1 MNGKI
6 AGLAGVFLLGG
17 IVTLFATQH
26 ATAQFM
32 NQQIDNYIKE
42 QDPKSNV
49 HIDYKILNK
58 NILAQQG
65 ELTFMYIDRDV
76 KKKGKLKTYTTIL
89 PLYTST
95 RFEAD
100 DNTTKEFFDNFNI
113 TEANFSTFF
122 KTGTAKLVTDEQKP
136 APFHVSLFGFDQND
150 CEITNANLKAEIDDL
165 SNLTNNK
172 FVSKAVFKTK
182 KLRCSEALPRNNKI
196 EETEYLSA
204 EDVQLTT
211 SLNQIISKDFDL
223 KAPEFFAA
231 KVEKVTFNGDRNPLT
246 LKAVDISRNVDVEKD
261 EERVYINLF
270 IANGVPSKFH
280 LEGIGDRYLENESE
294 GLKKGKYFLQMQG
307 PFFTSMPYVHNL
319 YKAGFLQENKQR
331 KTIESNISYEIDLFK
346 MPSNMLMGA
355 TAPDAV
361 KLIINGKESTPE
373 RVFAVMMGNN

>member
-6 AGLAGVFLLGG
+6 AGIAGVFMLGG
-17 IVTLFATQH
+17 IVALLGTQH

-32 NQQIDNYIKE
+32 NQQIENYVK
-42 QDPKSNV
+42 QQNPKSNI

-65 ELTFMYIDRDV
+65 ELTFVYIDRDV

-100 DNTTKEFFDNFNI
+100 NELTKEFFDNFKI
-113 TEANFSTFF
+113 TKANFSTFF
-122 KTGTAKLVTDEQKP
+122 KKGTAELETDENKP

-150 CEITNANLKAEIDDL
+150 CEITNANLRAEIDDL

-172 FVSKAVFKTK
+172 YASLAVFKSQKLSCSDMQPRNK
-182 KLRCSEALPRNNKI
+182 KLEK
-196 EETEYLSA
+196 TEYLSA
-204 EDVQLTT
+204 QDIQLTS
-211 SLNQIISKDFDL
+211 SLNQILSKDFDL

-231 KVEKVTFNGDRNPLT
+231 KVEKVTINGARNPVV
-246 LKAVDISRNVDVEKD
+246 LKAIDISRNVDVEKD
-261 EERVYINLF
+261 QERVYINLF
-270 IANGVPSKFH
+270 IGNTLPSKFH
-280 LEGIGDRYLENESE
+280 LEGTGDRYLENESE

-319 YKAGFLQENKQR
+319 YKAGYLKENKKR
-331 KTIESNISYEIDLFK
+331 KTIESDISYEIDLYK
-346 MPSNMLMGA
+346 MPTNMLMGA
-355 TAPDAV
+355 ASPDAV
-361 KLIINGKESTPE
+361 KLKINGKDTTPE
-373 RVFAVMMGNN
+373 EVFSAMLRSN